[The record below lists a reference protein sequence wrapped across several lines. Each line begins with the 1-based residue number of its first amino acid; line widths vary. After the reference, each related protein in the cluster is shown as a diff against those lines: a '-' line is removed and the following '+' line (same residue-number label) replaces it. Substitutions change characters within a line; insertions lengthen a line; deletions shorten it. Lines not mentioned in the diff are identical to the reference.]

1 MKLIYSYLSLPKKD
15 KYGTIYTMRN
25 GGVYYNLVLAG
36 YIPKINKKFGVEISG
51 LCINDKDYQKYASN
65 EKFSIIKYKKRTYLI
80 EACLHNC
87 TKPPKQH
94 HSFYYRHFD
103 LPKHVY
109 NSFIKKINE
118 LSKKYE

>member
-1 MKLIYSYLSLPKKD
+1 
-15 KYGTIYTMRN
+15 MRN

-87 TKPPKQH
+87 TEPPKQH